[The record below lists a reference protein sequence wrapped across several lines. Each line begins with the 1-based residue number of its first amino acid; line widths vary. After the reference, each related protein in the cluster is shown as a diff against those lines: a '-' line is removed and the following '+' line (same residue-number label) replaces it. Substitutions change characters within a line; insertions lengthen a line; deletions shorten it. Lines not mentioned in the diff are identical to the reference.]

1 MALTPVQEQ
10 IVVEL
15 RKMLLSPFD
24 DLLAVTRELVC
35 SQATRSGLACCLRR
49 HGVGPQRPQAQRS
62 HAAPQSLQ
70 KRRAG
75 VHPHRCQNKHRKT
88 AAAARSILNAFHKA
102 YLIKI

>member
-49 HGVGPQRPQAQRS
+49 HGVGP
-62 HAAPQSLQ
+62 
-70 KRRAG
+70 
-75 VHPHRCQNKHRKT
+75 
-88 AAAARSILNAFHKA
+88 NALKPKEATLPHKA
-102 YLIKI
+102 FKSDEPGFIHIDVKTSTARRPLPHDRF